1 MRSQCSATQRDGGWG
16 GGHMGLSCNW
26 GLKGCPLKRAAGKVL
41 PASSR
46 QALVVGSASR
56 SPGYHPLN
64 VSLGRQRHK
73 HRYT

>member
-1 MRSQCSATQRDGGWG
+1 MGWA
-16 GGHMGLSCNW
+16 HMGLSYNW
-26 GLKGCPLKRAAGKVL
+26 GLKGYLLKRVAGKVL

-46 QALVVGSASR
+46 LALVVGSASR

-64 VSLGRQRHK
+64 ASLGRQRHT